1 MVELEI
7 LFKIYPAKRAE
18 FLLAYEM
25 MKTVEQLEKN
35 RIDLELFELVR
46 ESNTFLW
53 LEHWDTAESLARYC
67 SETKYRA
74 LMGAIEILGN
84 LIHKRQ
90 LSITEE
96 AANEEPV

>member
-18 FLLAYEM
+18 FLLAFDM
-25 MKTVEQLEKN
+25 MKTVEQQEEN

-53 LEHWDTAESLARYC
+53 LEHWDTAESLTQYC
-67 SETKYRA
+67 IENRYRA
-74 LMGAIEILGN
+74 LMGAIDILGN
-84 LIHKRQ
+84 QIHIRT
-90 LSITEE
+90 LSIMEE
-96 AANEEPV
+96 TVNE

>member
-1 MVELEI
+1 MVGLET
-7 LFKIYPAKRAE
+7 LFKIYPEKRVE
-18 FLLAYEM
+18 FLLAFDM
-25 MKTVEQLEKN
+25 MKTGERLEKN
-35 RIDLELFELVR
+35 RVDLELFELVR

-53 LEHWDTAESLARYC
+53 REHWDTAESLTRYC
-67 SETKYRA
+67 SENKYRA

-84 LIHKRQ
+84 LIHKRT